1 MKTYNLKSVIRRGS
15 MLTAAFVIAGA
26 SLLSAVPSYADA
38 LNPLTDRSLTL
49 SSSSPGWDYKDGSG
63 NDTYSPPNSGANGY
77 KSGNTFAFKVS
88 TDSTAS
94 GTNEPVQAMTFQY
107 CTTSA
112 GNCQAPGDITN
123 GQSNENNVINK
134 KSDLE
139 IVTASPSEVS
149 SLSGLVSAATGNVTA
164 IPSASGTG
172 NNFVVYYLDEADT
185 TAAPT
190 GTWKISS
197 GWDMTTDNQ
206 EPGASSP
213 TGRENQINLTNTTG
227 QGFLAGQQVK
237 VVFFAT
243 NTNYIT
249 NPGSGAFFVKIN
261 TYKTDDP
268 LQFTQ
273 SNIIDGGVTVANVMN
288 QSIQITTKVL
298 ETMEFSVGTVDPYTL
313 QAIADDNGAAT
324 GGADEG
330 SQLYA
335 ANGHSV
341 HGVCEKILPKINPAG
356 TEGNNTLMLGDADGE
371 FSLGTEVTYST
382 HSYWRLSSNSSAG
395 ATVYYSGNTLSN
407 TVDDKID
414 AIYNT
419 TPDDGIAAAPQK
431 GREQFGLALDN
442 GSSGTY
448 AVNYESER
456 KPTKVYEN
464 GADNTANGLLGVGTL
479 GGARTQGIDASVT
492 AAGVS
497 NLTANPSWHSP
508 QLYPLTPTANYG
520 GGTGVINSD
529 WNGGNDSVNT
539 TFAFSE
545 DSQRI
550 PVAIAS
556 QDTQVVDCVTGKMR
570 YIANI
575 AATTPAGIYTTKINY
590 IAAPQY

>member
-88 TDSTAS
+88 TDST
-94 GTNEPVQAMTFQY
+94 GTGTGEPVKAMTFQY

-112 GNCQAPGDITN
+112 GNCQAPGDIAN
-123 GQSNENNVINK
+123 GQSNEDNVVNK

-139 IVTASPSEVS
+139 IVTASPSELS
-149 SLSGLVSAATGNVTA
+149 SLAGVVNTTTGNVTS
-164 IPSASGTG
+164 IPSASSTG
-172 NNFVVYYLDEADT
+172 NNFVVYYFDT
-185 TAAPT
+185 TDS
-190 GTWKISS
+190 TWKISS

-213 TGRENQINLTNTTG
+213 TGRENQINLINTTG
-227 QGFLAGQQVK
+227 QGFKAGQQVK

-261 TYKTDDP
+261 TYKTDTP
-268 LQFTQ
+268 AQFTQ
-273 SNIIDGGVTVANVMN
+273 ANIIDGGVTVANVMN

-313 QAIADDNGAAT
+313 QAVADDNGPTA
-324 GGADEG
+324 GGANES
-330 SQLYA
+330 SQLYI
-335 ANGHSV
+335 ANGHST

-407 TVDDKID
+407 TVNDKID

-419 TPDDGIAAAPQK
+419 APDDGVAAAPQK

-442 GSSGTY
+442 GSSGVY

-479 GGARTQGIDASVT
+479 GAGRTQGIDASVT

-508 QLYPLTPTANYG
+508 QLYPLVPTANYG
-520 GGTGVINSD
+520 GGTGVINPD
-529 WNGGNDSVNT
+529 WNGGNDAINT
-539 TFAFSE
+539 SFAFSE

-550 PVAIAS
+550 PVPIAS